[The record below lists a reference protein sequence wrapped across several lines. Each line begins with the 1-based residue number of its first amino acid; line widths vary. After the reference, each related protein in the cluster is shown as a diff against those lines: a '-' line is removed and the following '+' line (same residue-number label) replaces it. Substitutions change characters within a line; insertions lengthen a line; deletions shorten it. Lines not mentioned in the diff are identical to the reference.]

1 MFLLHGIKSSTMT
14 SHRQASGSDDEE
26 EDEDEDD
33 NASFA
38 SVDEGHVSGLRLYIA
53 NSTHT

>member
-1 MFLLHGIKSSTMT
+1 MFLLYGIKSSTMT
-14 SHRQASGSDDEE
+14 SHTQASGSDEEEE

-38 SVDEGHVSGLRLYIA
+38 SVDELEGIRSQIIHCE
-53 NSTHT
+53 